1 MGSQMTRKRRAA
13 FTLAEMIVVLI
24 ILSVI
29 AAVALPQYNATVEK
43 FRAAEGEQIL
53 LAIFGAQKRFA
64 MDNGGSYAGALSQ
77 LDIEFR
83 PSSNFGSPAVSSTS
97 PIAQIT
103 RTGSYTLQ
111 LSDTG
116 AITCT
121 GGASGLC
128 ARLGY

>member
-1 MGSQMTRKRRAA
+1 MPP
-13 FTLAEMIVVLI
+13 L
-24 ILSVI
+24 
-29 AAVALPQYNATVEK
+29 EK

-64 MDNGGSYAGALSQ
+64 LDNGGSYTNTLSQ

-83 PSSNFGSPAVSSTS
+83 PSSNFGSPAVSSAT
-97 PIAQIT
+97 IAQIT

-116 AITCT
+116 AITRT
-121 GGASGLC
+121 GGASDC